1 MEIAS
6 APMVRSV
13 FEVSIDVSKKS
24 SLPTIR
30 LTAVGESV
38 EETSALAV
46 EDHVEG
52 HARASQKMTARK
64 KFLRKRISKK
74 MG

>member
-46 EDHVEG
+46 EDHVED
-52 HARASQKMTARK
+52 HT
-64 KFLRKRISKK
+64 
-74 MG
+74 